1 MHYVKLYRGNKHA
14 WARSRT
20 VLGTL
25 ATSESSL
32 PGALRDVYIKTA
44 HAIHHRLE
52 II

>member
-25 ATSESSL
+25 ATPVCSL
-32 PGALRDVYIKTA
+32 LDAYVMFT
-44 HAIHHRLE
+44 
-52 II
+52 